1 METRRNHSE
10 EFVFPE
16 TPAFSR
22 IATRNRGNR
31 RVWVTALSR
40 RSPLLVATPA
50 AELVYEMAAPSSI
63 IGPQHAPRLVGITLE
78 CGWKQGDCGERF
90 DPRNGFWKEAG
101 SWRETDQRKL
111 VPFAF
116 PGDCRRVGN
125 GVKGSLRRAKK
136 RRALDSVPD
145 SPGETSRGMKAKG
158 SNSEVTLPG

>member
-1 METRRNHSE
+1 METRRGHSE
-10 EFVFPE
+10 DWIVPG
-16 TPAFSR
+16 TAAFSR

-40 RSPLLVATPA
+40 RSLLLVATPA
-50 AELVYEMAAPSSI
+50 AELDDEMAAPSSI
-63 IGPQHAPRLVGITLE
+63 IGPQHAPSLIGITLE
-78 CGWKQGDCGERF
+78 CGWKRGDCGERF
-90 DPRNGFWKEAG
+90 DPRNGFCGAG
-101 SWRETDQRKL
+101 SLRETGQRKL

-125 GVKGSLRRAKK
+125 GVKGPLRRAKK